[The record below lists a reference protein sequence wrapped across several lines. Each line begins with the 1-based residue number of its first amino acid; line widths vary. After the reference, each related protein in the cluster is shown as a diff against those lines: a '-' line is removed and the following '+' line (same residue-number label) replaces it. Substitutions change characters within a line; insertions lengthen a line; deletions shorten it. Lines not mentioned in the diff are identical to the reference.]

1 MDAALPAQVDA
12 LPVQVSLGEQLRND
26 VVGSLTRIIWVF
38 DNIIKEATLNL
49 NGKELRHLNSCL
61 EAYPAALQLWTE
73 RIGFLNVP
81 LFNWPQDTNPHY
93 VADLKICYGHKV
105 VAITSIFNHF
115 LEIVNNLPI
124 NDADFDLT
132 DLYALQEHLQVK
144 KGEVEKLGQYA
155 LENERG
161 RNRQ

>member
-61 EAYPAALQLWTE
+61 E
-73 RIGFLNVP
+73 
-81 LFNWPQDTNPHY
+81 
-93 VADLKICYGHKV
+93 V